1 MSPHRWLPRV
11 VLVLALLLAAPPA
24 ACAQSELQTWLNPEL
39 GKLMLRGQYAF
50 TYYPNQ
56 PVERQST
63 GFRLLEHEGSILVP
77 IYQDSRNEWTLS
89 AGVGVQEIHTQAILP
104 STGERFPDELWDIQV
119 GAAYRHKFDNGW
131 IGGAS
136 LAVGS
141 ASDRPFN
148 SIDEVIVKA
157 LALLRVPHGARNAWL
172 FSLIYQSDEEIFS
185 DIPNIPV
192 PGIAYQWVPSDR
204 LALVIG
210 VPFSS
215 IEFKPIDKLTLEAQY
230 FPVRRV
236 RARATYEVF
245 RPLRVYVGFD
255 WDSDHW
261 LRADRRHNGDQFVYY
276 EKRFTGGVRF
286 DLRHVGVV
294 LSGGY
299 AFDRFYFEG
308 NSYSDRDFN
317 RVDIES
323 GPFLNARLNIRF

>member
-1 MSPHRWLPRV
+1 
-11 VLVLALLLAAPPA
+11 
-24 ACAQSELQTWLNPEL
+24 
-39 GKLMLRGQYAF
+39 
-50 TYYPNQ
+50 
-56 PVERQST
+56 
-63 GFRLLEHEGSILVP
+63 
-77 IYQDSRNEWTLS
+77 
-89 AGVGVQEIHTQAILP
+89 
-104 STGERFPDELWDIQV
+104 
-119 GAAYRHKFDNGW
+119 
-131 IGGAS
+131 
-136 LAVGS
+136 
-141 ASDRPFN
+141 
-148 SIDEVIVKA
+148 
-157 LALLRVPHGARNAWL
+157 VPHGARNAWL

-204 LALVIG
+204 LSLVIG

-323 GPFLNARLNIRF
+323 GPFLNARLNVRF